1 MHTFLN
7 KPLCYHKIDK
17 TPGTVHRTPAL
28 ASTLLALLIRQ
39 HCNPNHCENPYTY
52 RRQKIKK
59 TQIQRLHRKKTRMR
73 RSRMEQFNFTV
84 TRRHYL
90 RPRRL
95 RHPPGIHR
103 RCPRRLSQ
111 INIQQIHHVALV
123 MVPFVL
129 GGPADDKRESR
140 TTPPDRT
147 LT

>member
-28 ASTLLALLIRQ
+28 ASTLLALLMATLQPKSLRKPIYVPPAENQ
-39 HCNPNHCENPYTY
+39 KDSNPTT
-52 RRQKIKK
+52 
-59 TQIQRLHRKKTRMR
+59 TQEKKTRMR

-84 TRRHYL
+84 ARRHYL